1 MIIQKLNNCYEVMRQ
16 ISSASKISE
25 YLCIE
30 QESQETYLLVRITD
44 SILAERFTLFLE
56 ERIKETKFRD
66 YKECFQ
72 SDGALC
78 AIFSYS
84 GEKTLKDKLG
94 AENYTKKEK
103 AEIVRGLL
111 KQMLLRSPHPYFMRN
126 SLRTDMITVA
136 DDLDVDWNYHLDES
150 GDFDSCTM
158 ATVCGQLT
166 EVIKRLFTQ
175 ELKKKQYPLL
185 NAYIFVIGDG
195 RISDYLK
202 LYREFM
208 PVYEAL
214 CDEEGG
220 KLSPTFLQ
228 RVWEGLRR
236 IAGRP
241 GSLKGYLRFGK
252 RYIAKKLVYLLTL
265 IILLLSLIFILL
277 IYPWL
282 QTRLDAQNQPDTPTM
297 VVGSQEA
304 EGYTGSVRL
313 VDDLETDNVIY
324 VGSLLEGKMDG
335 QGTLYDSEGNRLYQ
349 GEFAEDQFEGTGK
362 LYSEAGD
369 LIYEGEFAKGLYEG
383 TGALYYKNGRT
394 SYEGEFAKGLYEGTG
409 VLYYKNGEA
418 SYEGEFSQGE
428 KSGNGREFDRSGEL
442 LYAGSFL
449 RDRYEGGGTLY
460 NNGQA
465 VRQGTFHRGLLTS
478 GSGSFYDKQG
488 NLRYQGS
495 IVDGMYDGQGRFF
508 SEGILIYEGGF
519 TQGNYHGSGRM
530 YQRNT
535 GMLLYDGMF
544 DHGEYAGEGRLYD
557 GETGSLLYEGSFYH
571 SLYDGEGK
579 LYDPIDGYLI
589 YEGSFREGQYDG
601 QGKCYVSG
609 ILVYE
614 GEFFLGAYN
623 GKGILYDLTTGTVI
637 YDGVFYDNQPL
648 TESDYL
654 QEEDRSQQDDCP
666 QEDYPQEEDYPQQEE
681 SEDNC
686 PEEEEGELG

>member
-1 MIIQKLNNCYEVMRQ
+1 MIIQKLNKCYEVMRQ
-16 ISSASKISE
+16 IGSTNKISE
-25 YLCIE
+25 FLCIE
-30 QESQETYLLVRITD
+30 QESQEMYLLVRITD
-44 SILAERFTLFLE
+44 SVLAERFTLFLE

-66 YKECFQ
+66 YKECFR
-72 SDGALC
+72 SDGAFC
-78 AIFSYS
+78 AVFSYS

-94 AENYTKKEK
+94 AENYTEKEK

-111 KQMLLRSPHPYFMRN
+111 KQILLRSPHPYFMRN
-126 SLRTDMITVA
+126 SLRMNMITVA
-136 DDLDVDWNYHLDES
+136 DNLDVDWNYHLDES
-150 GDFDSCTM
+150 CDFDSCTM
-158 ATVCGQLT
+158 ETVCGQLA

-185 NAYIFVIGDG
+185 NAYLFVMEDG

-208 PVYEAL
+208 PAYEAL
-214 CDEEGG
+214 CDEESG
-220 KLSPTFLQ
+220 KLPPTFLQ
-228 RVWEGLRR
+228 RVWEGLRK

-241 GSLKGYLRFGK
+241 GSLKGYLRLGK
-252 RYIAKKLVYLLTL
+252 RYIAKKLVLLLTL
-265 IILLLSLIFILL
+265 IILMLSLIFILL

-282 QTRLDAQNQPDTPTM
+282 QTRLDAQPQPDTPTM
-297 VVGSQEA
+297 IIDSQEV
-304 EGYTGSVRL
+304 EGYTGSARL
-313 VDDLETDNVIY
+313 VDDLETDKVIY

-335 QGTLYDSEGNRLYQ
+335 QGTLYDLEGNLLYQ
-349 GEFAEDQFEGTGK
+349 GEFAEGQFQGTGK

-369 LIYEGEFAKGLYEG
+369 LIYEGEF
-383 TGALYYKNGRT
+383 TQ
-394 SYEGEFAKGLYEGTG
+394 GLYEGTG

-428 KSGNGREFDRSGEL
+428 KSGNGREFDKSGEL
-442 LYAGSFL
+442 LYVGNFL

-465 VRQGTFHRGLLTS
+465 VRQGTFHKGILTS

-495 IVDGMYDGQGRFF
+495 IVDGLYDGQGKFF

-519 TQGNYHGSGRM
+519 AKGNYHGSGRM

-535 GMLLYDGMF
+535 GILLYDGMF
-544 DHGEYAGEGRLYD
+544 DHGEYDGEGRMYD
-557 GETGSLLYEGSFYH
+557 GETGRLLYKGSFYQ

-589 YEGSFREGQYDG
+589 YEGGFREGQYDG
-601 QGKCYVSG
+601 QGKSYITG
-609 ILVYE
+609 ILAYE

-623 GKGILYDLTTGTVI
+623 GRGILYDLTTGTVI
-637 YDGVFYDNQPL
+637 YNGVFYDNQPL

-654 QEEDRSQQDDCP
+654 QEEW
-666 QEDYPQEEDYPQQEE
+666 PQEEWPREEDWTQEEEWSQEEGCPQQEE